1 MNSGWFQQENLK
13 ELDRELNSS
22 RKYNM
27 KICYTYFK
35 KPADVSCIAV
45 Y

>member
-13 ELDRELNSS
+13 ELDRELNS